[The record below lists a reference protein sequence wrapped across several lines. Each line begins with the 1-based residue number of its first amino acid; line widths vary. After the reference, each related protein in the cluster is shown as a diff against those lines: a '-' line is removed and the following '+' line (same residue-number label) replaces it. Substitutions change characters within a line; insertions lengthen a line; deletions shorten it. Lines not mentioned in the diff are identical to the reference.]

1 MKVRR
6 IMAALALF
14 TVTAFTDDCTILA
27 CAFLAART

>member
-6 IMAALALF
+6 IMAALAFF

-27 CAFLAART
+27 CALVASRT

>member
-6 IMAALALF
+6 IIVALALF

-27 CAFLAART
+27 FAFVAART